1 MAYLFTS
8 CFYVILGLKIVQTKE
23 AVAAVAE
30 IEEKEVD
37 QEVEIEEEI
46 EIEMLTEGKADAS
59 IARERVIRLL
69 IAKKAETE
77 MVVVEVETPDQ
88 AVTHPKR
95 DTTEEADPQED

>member
-1 MAYLFTS
+1 M
-8 CFYVILGLKIVQTKE
+8 
-23 AVAAVAE
+23 AVAE

-46 EIEMLTEGKADAS
+46 EIEMLTEEKADAS

-77 MVVVEVETPDQ
+77 MVVAEVETPDQ
-88 AVTHPKR
+88 AVTLPKR
-95 DTTEEADPQED
+95 DTTEEADLQKDTMTEEEETEEEA